1 MEGAAG
7 QVFCLCCQF
16 YKRDDIGQGRVFYQV
31 DNFIAAAGQ
40 GLAKSLGNNN
50 RAQGLHGLH
59 QKFGSHC

>member
-50 RAQGLHGLH
+50 RAQGLHG
-59 QKFGSHC
+59 